1 MDNFGW
7 SIALVPGTPLIIG
20 DTPDAHIQLQ
30 GAYGRAAR
38 IALQM
43 DKSMMYSILSKYSGD
58 YDTCVNDKIIQ
69 KSAKINNHDFIS
81 IGDFMAYYNRGK
93 IYFDYGVIK
102 TNGVDVRPESMSIQT
117 TYPVFIRNTRIQ
129 VKMDETPIDILEPGT
144 VPKKPELN
152 LITTLFP
159 PVFMMAMMM
168 LLKGTMSGSSSSFM
182 MFSVCSMGVGVL
194 TSIFGIV
201 NREKQYKKTCIE
213 RQDTY
218 KLYIEKKRKEIENI
232 RREELDCLNDQYYS
246 TVQDISHIE
255 NFDTTLF
262 DRIPTDHDFLEVYL
276 GRGNVESLRQI
287 NYKKQEKLEVGDELS
302 SIPNHVADEYRD
314 IEKAPLTLSLR
325 DANAVG
331 IVGNEESLYC
341 MMKNIIVDII
351 SRQYYGD
358 INLYALIDK
367 DEKKYKW
374 LKNLKSIQGT
384 RGCRNIVCDQESRN
398 RVFDNLYK
406 ELTLR
411 QDENTSG
418 RFNIVVVMEDYG
430 IKSHPISKFIE
441 HASELDTVFLFFE
454 SKLSLLPLYC
464 SHIIDIFDYESAMVY
479 DSQNK
484 MHKKYFE
491 YESIDDESM
500 ENIVR
505 ILAPVEC
512 EEISL
517 AGALRKNIS
526 LFELLGVNSVEGLNL
541 DSRWENSK
549 IYEAMAVPLGVN
561 VKDEIVYLN
570 LHEKFHGP
578 HGLVAGT
585 TGSGK
590 SEILQ
595 TFILGA
601 ATLFHPY
608 EIGFLIIDFKGG
620 GMVNQFK
627 DLPHLIGAITNI
639 DGNEVQRSLKSIKA
653 ELMKRQNYFAEAGV
667 NHIDKYIQL
676 YKEHK
681 VSEPLPHLVIIVDE
695 FAELKAE
702 QPEFMKE
709 LISTARIGRSLGV
722 HLILA
727 TQKPSGVVDG
737 QIWSNSKF
745 KLCLKVQSKEDSNEV
760 LKTPLAAEIKEPGR
774 AYLQVGNNEIFELLQ
789 SAYSGAAAVS
799 EGEEED
805 KEFSIYELDF
815 SGKRSLVYQNKKK
828 KQKSKTQLEAV
839 VDYIKDFCEQTG
851 IERLPSIC
859 MPPLPETIAYEQSE
873 KKSGSE
879 IWVNIGI
886 VDEPER
892 QLQKKLELNLSTQNY
907 MIIGSAQ
914 SGKTNLLQTIIRG
927 VAENYTPQEVNLYI
941 IDFGSMILRNYA
953 NLNHCGGVVCSDDD
967 EKLKNLFKL
976 LNKEI
981 NLRKEKLAEI
991 GVSSF
996 LAYKEAGKTDLP
1008 QIIVLIDNMTALKE
1022 MYLQDIDYLLP
1033 LFRDGIA
1040 VGMTFVV
1047 ANLQTS
1053 GIGQR
1058 YLSNFEGRITLF
1070 CNDSSEYSMMLN
1082 GVRLSI
1088 PNTPGRCMVQLDKE
1102 VLEAQ
1107 LFISFEGEKEYERV
1121 QKIKSFVDEQND
1133 KYINQKAK
1141 VIPEIPKELTL
1152 TYIQSQ
1158 FTESISDDKVIIG
1171 LDYTSIL
1178 PVAVEL
1184 KSGDVL
1190 SLTGKNQTDRETFAK
1205 YFMDTIV
1212 QKASGN
1218 TELYVL
1224 DDATKKMGECEFNPN
1239 TAMYLTSYH
1248 DVPPMIEE
1256 INQRIE
1262 QRYEMYSAGM
1272 FDELEMEP
1280 WIILVIDSAD
1290 IMLNMSGDNKIMKY
1304 MKEWLGKYKNM
1315 KIFVFMPDIE
1325 NNSISF
1331 NSPEMLKIVKDNRHY
1346 MVFDDVCNIK
1356 ICDISVSASKKYSK
1370 PIETGDAYYIKD
1382 NELVKIKVVR
1392 QS

>member
-1 MDNFGW
+1 M
-7 SIALVPGTPLIIG
+7 
-20 DTPDAHIQLQ
+20 
-30 GAYGRAAR
+30 
-38 IALQM
+38 
-43 DKSMMYSILSKYSGD
+43 
-58 YDTCVNDKIIQ
+58 
-69 KSAKINNHDFIS
+69 
-81 IGDFMAYYNRGK
+81 
-93 IYFDYGVIK
+93 
-102 TNGVDVRPESMSIQT
+102 
-117 TYPVFIRNTRIQ
+117 
-129 VKMDETPIDILEPGT
+129 
-144 VPKKPELN
+144 
-152 LITTLFP
+152 
-159 PVFMMAMMM
+159 
-168 LLKGTMSGSSSSFM
+168 
-182 MFSVCSMGVGVL
+182 
-194 TSIFGIV
+194 
-201 NREKQYKKTCIE
+201 
-213 RQDTY
+213 
-218 KLYIEKKRKEIENI
+218 
-232 RREELDCLNDQYYS
+232 
-246 TVQDISHIE
+246 
-255 NFDTTLF
+255 
-262 DRIPTDHDFLEVYL
+262 
-276 GRGNVESLRQI
+276 
-287 NYKKQEKLEVGDELS
+287 
-302 SIPNHVADEYRD
+302 
-314 IEKAPLTLSLR
+314 
-325 DANAVG
+325 
-331 IVGNEESLYC
+331 
-341 MMKNIIVDII
+341 
-351 SRQYYGD
+351 
-358 INLYALIDK
+358 
-367 DEKKYKW
+367 
-374 LKNLKSIQGT
+374 
-384 RGCRNIVCDQESRN
+384 
-398 RVFDNLYK
+398 
-406 ELTLR
+406 
-411 QDENTSG
+411 
-418 RFNIVVVMEDYG
+418 
-430 IKSHPISKFIE
+430 
-441 HASELDTVFLFFE
+441 
-454 SKLSLLPLYC
+454 
-464 SHIIDIFDYESAMVY
+464 
-479 DSQNK
+479 
-484 MHKKYFE
+484 
-491 YESIDDESM
+491 
-500 ENIVR
+500 
-505 ILAPVEC
+505 
-512 EEISL
+512 
-517 AGALRKNIS
+517 
-526 LFELLGVNSVEGLNL
+526 
-541 DSRWENSK
+541 
-549 IYEAMAVPLGVN
+549 
-561 VKDEIVYLN
+561 
-570 LHEKFHGP
+570 
-578 HGLVAGT
+578 
-585 TGSGK
+585 
-590 SEILQ
+590 
-595 TFILGA
+595 
-601 ATLFHPY
+601 
-608 EIGFLIIDFKGG
+608 
-620 GMVNQFK
+620 
-627 DLPHLIGAITNI
+627 
-639 DGNEVQRSLKSIKA
+639 
-653 ELMKRQNYFAEAGV
+653 
-667 NHIDKYIQL
+667 
-676 YKEHK
+676 
-681 VSEPLPHLVIIVDE
+681 IIVDE

-839 VDYIKDFCEQTG
+839 VDYIKDFCEHTG

>member
-1 MDNFGW
+1 MRVFNKKLNRLLAIMLASVMGAT
-7 SIALVPGTPLIIG
+7 SLPATQVSA
-20 DTPDAHIQLQ
+20 DTPSSEYDISNDAASDDISDSKIPDEQDSDNNATEEKQPQQLTVEYTPADDIYVGNKVVPVVKSDRADAAVDNLKYTVVEGKNLIEKDTDFASNGIWTAKDTGTVRIKVTKAEDDKYKSAEAEYTVTIKEYDYSSMNNSLTGTMLQ
-30 GAYGRAAR
+30 GTKFYVEAP
-38 IALQM
+38 
-43 DKSMMYSILSKYSGD
+43 ILSLASDNQAVY
-58 YDTCVNDKIIQ
+58 V
-69 KSAKINNHDFIS
+69 
-81 IGDFMAYYNRGK
+81 
-93 IYFDYGVIK
+93 
-102 TNGVDVRPESMSIQT
+102 VR
-117 TYPVFIRNTRIQ
+117 
-129 VKMDETPIDILEPGT
+129 K
-144 VPKKPELN
+144 
-152 LITTLFP
+152 
-159 PVFMMAMMM
+159 
-168 LLKGTMSGSSSSFM
+168 
-182 MFSVCSMGVGVL
+182 
-194 TSIFGIV
+194 
-201 NREKQYKKTCIE
+201 
-213 RQDTY
+213 
-218 KLYIEKKRKEIENI
+218 
-232 RREELDCLNDQYYS
+232 
-246 TVQDISHIE
+246 
-255 NFDTTLF
+255 
-262 DRIPTDHDFLEVYL
+262 
-276 GRGNVESLRQI
+276 
-287 NYKKQEKLEVGDELS
+287 GDEW
-302 SIPNHVADEYRD
+302 IEADKYQLMPQQGDNRQ
-314 IEKAPLTLSLR
+314 TLVIAR
-325 DANAVG
+325 KDK
-331 IVGNEESLYC
+331 ES
-341 MMKNIIVDII
+341 
-351 SRQYYGD
+351 
-358 INLYALIDK
+358 
-367 DEKKYKW
+367 
-374 LKNLKSIQGT
+374 
-384 RGCRNIVCDQESRN
+384 
-398 RVFDNLYK
+398 
-406 ELTLR
+406 
-411 QDENTSG
+411 
-418 RFNIVVVMEDYG
+418 
-430 IKSHPISKFIE
+430 
-441 HASELDTVFLFFE
+441 
-454 SKLSLLPLYC
+454 
-464 SHIIDIFDYESAMVY
+464 
-479 DSQNK
+479 
-484 MHKKYFE
+484 
-491 YESIDDESM
+491 
-500 ENIVR
+500 
-505 ILAPVEC
+505 
-512 EEISL
+512 
-517 AGALRKNIS
+517 
-526 LFELLGVNSVEGLNL
+526 
-541 DSRWENSK
+541 
-549 IYEAMAVPLGVN
+549 
-561 VKDEIVYLN
+561 
-570 LHEKFHGP
+570 
-578 HGLVAGT
+578 
-585 TGSGK
+585 
-590 SEILQ
+590 
-595 TFILGA
+595 
-601 ATLFHPY
+601 
-608 EIGFLIIDFKGG
+608 
-620 GMVNQFK
+620 
-627 DLPHLIGAITNI
+627 GAITDIGSLQLDYKYDTQPPKITLNPKEDDKPAFTKDAVDYYGNVRKVDMNI
-639 DGNEVQRSLKSIKA
+639 HDVSLDDGSTQLWVKVDDREEFDVFDVDNAQKLIDAGIEYSDWIVTGADYSSCITFGTKA
-653 ELMKRQNYFAEAGV
+653 DE
-667 NHIDKYIQL
+667 
-676 YKEHK
+676 EHK
-681 VSEPLPHLVIIVDE
+681 YQIIRMYAKDQ
-695 FAELKAE
+695 AEHECNDTSSIE
-702 QPEFMKE
+702 QPFYVDRKAPSGTIGYDADLIDEQNMVSQQASNVYGQLEDISGIKQAFYYVNKSDESGSILNDEQVKALDDSAWKPLE
-709 LISTARIGRSLGV
+709 LIEDTYDARY
-722 HLILA
+722 
-727 TQKPSGVVDG
+727 KY
-737 QIWSNSKF
+737 K
-745 KLCLKVQSKEDSNEV
+745 
-760 LKTPLAAEIKEPGR
+760 
-774 AYLQVGNNEIFELLQ
+774 
-789 SAYSGAAAVS
+789 
-799 EGEEED
+799 
-805 KEFSIYELDF
+805 
-815 SGKRSLVYQNKKK
+815 
-828 KQKSKTQLEAV
+828 
-839 VDYIKDFCEQTG
+839 
-851 IERLPSIC
+851 
-859 MPPLPETIAYEQSE
+859 
-873 KKSGSE
+873 
-879 IWVNIGI
+879 
-886 VDEPER
+886 
-892 QLQKKLELNLSTQNY
+892 
-907 MIIGSAQ
+907 IIGSAQ

-996 LAYKEAGKTDLP
+996 FAYKEAGKTDLP

-1304 MKEWLGKYKNM
+1304 MKDWLGKYKNM

>member
-358 INLYALIDK
+358 INLYALIDN

-384 RGCRNIVCDQESRN
+384 GGCRNIVCDQESRN

-549 IYEAMAVPLGVN
+549 IYETMAVPLGVN

-727 TQKPSGVVDG
+727 TQKPSGVV
-737 QIWSNSKF
+737 
-745 KLCLKVQSKEDSNEV
+745 
-760 LKTPLAAEIKEPGR
+760 
-774 AYLQVGNNEIFELLQ
+774 
-789 SAYSGAAAVS
+789 
-799 EGEEED
+799 
-805 KEFSIYELDF
+805 
-815 SGKRSLVYQNKKK
+815 
-828 KQKSKTQLEAV
+828 
-839 VDYIKDFCEQTG
+839 
-851 IERLPSIC
+851 
-859 MPPLPETIAYEQSE
+859 
-873 KKSGSE
+873 
-879 IWVNIGI
+879 WVNIGI

-892 QLQKKLELNLSTQNY
+892 QLQEKLELNLSTQNY

-996 LAYKEAGKTDLP
+996 FAYKEAGKTDLP

-1304 MKEWLGKYKNM
+1304 MKDWLGKYKNM

>member
-549 IYEAMAVPLGVN
+549 IYETMAVPLGVN

-799 EGEEED
+799 EGEED

-1070 CNDSSEYSMMLN
+1070 CNDSSE
-1082 GVRLSI
+1082 
-1088 PNTPGRCMVQLDKE
+1088 
-1102 VLEAQ
+1102 
-1107 LFISFEGEKEYERV
+1107 
-1121 QKIKSFVDEQND
+1121 
-1133 KYINQKAK
+1133 
-1141 VIPEIPKELTL
+1141 
-1152 TYIQSQ
+1152 
-1158 FTESISDDKVIIG
+1158 
-1171 LDYTSIL
+1171 
-1178 PVAVEL
+1178 
-1184 KSGDVL
+1184 
-1190 SLTGKNQTDRETFAK
+1190 
-1205 YFMDTIV
+1205 
-1212 QKASGN
+1212 
-1218 TELYVL
+1218 
-1224 DDATKKMGECEFNPN
+1224 
-1239 TAMYLTSYH
+1239 
-1248 DVPPMIEE
+1248 
-1256 INQRIE
+1256 
-1262 QRYEMYSAGM
+1262 
-1272 FDELEMEP
+1272 
-1280 WIILVIDSAD
+1280 
-1290 IMLNMSGDNKIMKY
+1290 
-1304 MKEWLGKYKNM
+1304 
-1315 KIFVFMPDIE
+1315 
-1325 NNSISF
+1325 
-1331 NSPEMLKIVKDNRHY
+1331 
-1346 MVFDDVCNIK
+1346 
-1356 ICDISVSASKKYSK
+1356 
-1370 PIETGDAYYIKD
+1370 
-1382 NELVKIKVVR
+1382 
-1392 QS
+1392 

>member
-384 RGCRNIVCDQESRN
+384 GGCRNIVCDQESRN

-549 IYEAMAVPLGVN
+549 IYETMAVPLGVN

-585 TGSGK
+585 TGSEK
-590 SEILQ
+590 ARFCRHLYLEQLHC
-595 TFILGA
+595 FI
-601 ATLFHPY
+601 H
-608 EIGFLIIDFKGG
+608 
-620 GMVNQFK
+620 M
-627 DLPHLIGAITNI
+627 
-639 DGNEVQRSLKSIKA
+639 R
-653 ELMKRQNYFAEAGV
+653 
-667 NHIDKYIQL
+667 
-676 YKEHK
+676 
-681 VSEPLPHLVIIVDE
+681 
-695 FAELKAE
+695 
-702 QPEFMKE
+702 
-709 LISTARIGRSLGV
+709 
-722 HLILA
+722 
-727 TQKPSGVVDG
+727 
-737 QIWSNSKF
+737 
-745 KLCLKVQSKEDSNEV
+745 
-760 LKTPLAAEIKEPGR
+760 
-774 AYLQVGNNEIFELLQ
+774 
-789 SAYSGAAAVS
+789 
-799 EGEEED
+799 
-805 KEFSIYELDF
+805 LDF
-815 SGKRSLVYQNKKK
+815 
-828 KQKSKTQLEAV
+828 
-839 VDYIKDFCEQTG
+839 
-851 IERLPSIC
+851 
-859 MPPLPETIAYEQSE
+859 
-873 KKSGSE
+873 
-879 IWVNIGI
+879 
-886 VDEPER
+886 
-892 QLQKKLELNLSTQNY
+892 
-907 MIIGSAQ
+907 
-914 SGKTNLLQTIIRG
+914 
-927 VAENYTPQEVNLYI
+927 
-941 IDFGSMILRNYA
+941 
-953 NLNHCGGVVCSDDD
+953 
-967 EKLKNLFKL
+967 
-976 LNKEI
+976 
-981 NLRKEKLAEI
+981 
-991 GVSSF
+991 
-996 LAYKEAGKTDLP
+996 
-1008 QIIVLIDNMTALKE
+1008 
-1022 MYLQDIDYLLP
+1022 
-1033 LFRDGIA
+1033 
-1040 VGMTFVV
+1040 
-1047 ANLQTS
+1047 
-1053 GIGQR
+1053 
-1058 YLSNFEGRITLF
+1058 
-1070 CNDSSEYSMMLN
+1070 
-1082 GVRLSI
+1082 
-1088 PNTPGRCMVQLDKE
+1088 
-1102 VLEAQ
+1102 
-1107 LFISFEGEKEYERV
+1107 
-1121 QKIKSFVDEQND
+1121 
-1133 KYINQKAK
+1133 
-1141 VIPEIPKELTL
+1141 
-1152 TYIQSQ
+1152 
-1158 FTESISDDKVIIG
+1158 
-1171 LDYTSIL
+1171 
-1178 PVAVEL
+1178 
-1184 KSGDVL
+1184 
-1190 SLTGKNQTDRETFAK
+1190 
-1205 YFMDTIV
+1205 
-1212 QKASGN
+1212 
-1218 TELYVL
+1218 
-1224 DDATKKMGECEFNPN
+1224 
-1239 TAMYLTSYH
+1239 
-1248 DVPPMIEE
+1248 
-1256 INQRIE
+1256 
-1262 QRYEMYSAGM
+1262 
-1272 FDELEMEP
+1272 
-1280 WIILVIDSAD
+1280 
-1290 IMLNMSGDNKIMKY
+1290 
-1304 MKEWLGKYKNM
+1304 
-1315 KIFVFMPDIE
+1315 
-1325 NNSISF
+1325 
-1331 NSPEMLKIVKDNRHY
+1331 
-1346 MVFDDVCNIK
+1346 
-1356 ICDISVSASKKYSK
+1356 
-1370 PIETGDAYYIKD
+1370 
-1382 NELVKIKVVR
+1382 
-1392 QS
+1392 